1 MMAYAFESVNFF
13 KLGLVLF
20 VYLGGF
26 WFFHRTLSNKL
37 GVEKK
42 KRGFANQF
50 VNKSHME
57 YHVFITIVYVLF
69 VLFFGAAY
77 PGKAFV
83 VKYAILLY
91 GAVILILQAIMEWKH
106 DSNRRAYLLP
116 LSTFGYLFGGF
127 LIIQLIIY

>member
-1 MMAYAFESVNFF
+1 MAYVFDSVNFL
-13 KLGLVLF
+13 KLGLVLL
-20 VYLGGF
+20 VYLAGF
-26 WFFHRTLSNKL
+26 WFFHRTLSKKL

-77 PGKAFV
+77 PGKAYV
-83 VKYAILLY
+83 LEYVILLY
-91 GAVILILQAIMEWKH
+91 GAVVLILQAIMEWKH

-116 LSTFGYLFGGF
+116 LCNFVYLLSGYFF
-127 LIIQLIIY
+127 IQLVLY